1 MKNIFLVLLFVPL
14 ISLGQTEAIKEPVI
28 HTVLF
33 WLNNAES
40 QEDVVEFEKAIRKLM
55 ATNPQGVQSHLGKP
69 ANTTKRG
76 VVDSRFTYLYLIT
89 FPSIKAEA
97 AYQTDLTH
105 LKFIEEAKHL
115 WKKVVVYDSNSL
127 D

>member
-1 MKNIFLVLLFVPL
+1 MKKLILLLLFVPL
-14 ISLGQTEAIKEPVI
+14 ISFGQTETIKEPLI

-33 WLNNAES
+33 WLNNPES
-40 QEDVVEFEKAIRKLM
+40 QKDRVAFETAIQKLM

-69 ANTTKRG
+69 AKTSERE
-76 VVDSRFTYLYLIT
+76 VVDSSYTYLYLIT
-89 FPSIKAEA
+89 FSSIEAEA

-115 WKKVVVYDSNSL
+115 WKKVVVYDSNAL
-127 D
+127 E

>member
-1 MKNIFLVLLFVPL
+1 MKKLLLVLLFIPL
-14 ISLGQTEAIKEPVI
+14 VSSGQTETIKEPLI

-33 WLNNAES
+33 WLNNPES
-40 QEDVVEFEKAIRKLM
+40 QKDRVAFETAIQKLM

-69 ANTTKRG
+69 AKTSERE
-76 VVDSRFTYLYLIT
+76 VVDNSYTYLYLIT
-89 FPSIKAEA
+89 FSSIEAEA

-115 WKKVVVYDSNSL
+115 CKKVFFYDSNSL
-127 D
+127 E

>member
-1 MKNIFLVLLFVPL
+1 MKKLLLVLLFVPL
-14 ISLGQTEAIKEPVI
+14 VSFGQTETIKEPLI

-33 WLNNAES
+33 WLNNPES
-40 QEDVVEFEKAIRKLM
+40 QKDRVAFETAIRKLM

-69 ANTTKRG
+69 AKTSKRG
-76 VVDSRFTYLYLIT
+76 VVDSSFTYLYLIT

-115 WKKVVVYDSNSL
+115 WKKVVVYDSNAL
-127 D
+127 E